1 MTPLQIAQIAA
12 IVLAGI
18 GTLFGGIGFAIY
30 SYRKSGRQER
40 KDVTDTAD
48 VISEFWKNQA
58 DELKLILQ
66 TKDAEFQS
74 QITALTKDFNEKIQ
88 ELTKQLGVLTGQ
100 LTAEKA
106 LNEKLEKIFQNR
118 NPEMEGFMK
127 YMVDATEKHSETHEA
142 MLKVLADLHGMVDSR
157 RQNVTI
163 KGSMESKPQEK

>member
-1 MTPLQIAQIAA
+1 MNPLQIAQIAA
-12 IVLAGI
+12 IILAGL
-18 GTLFGGIGFAIY
+18 GTLLGGVGFAIY
-30 SYRKSGRQER
+30 SYKKSGRQER
-40 KDVTDTAD
+40 KDVTETAD

-58 DELKLILQ
+58 EELKLILQ
-66 TKDAEFQS
+66 TKDVEVQS
-74 QITALTKDFNEKIQ
+74 QIAALTKDFNEKIQ
-88 ELTKQLGVLTGQ
+88 DLTKQVGVLTGQ

-106 LNEKLEKIFQNR
+106 LNEKLEQIFQNR